1 MYNTY
6 KKRGCANA
14 MGFVYERKEAMGRLI
29 YGKIKSKKTS
39 AQNTGNSKNVDI
51 WQVNRGQTTKGF

>member
-1 MYNTY
+1 
-6 KKRGCANA
+6 

-39 AQNTGNSKNVDI
+39 AQNTGNSKKVDI